1 MPLISKMIDLEDST
15 ISDSLL
21 DGSLIDS
28 ISINTIN
35 KNSKNSNISVNQSGG
50 TIIGINI
57 NYLVSQFT
65 HIFNHINANYI
76 VNLIIINIDKIIYDT
91 FMTNILPLYKHIPTI
106 RIITNN
112 NISLEMRDYINNNE
126 FIYINI
132 ESFSVLTN
140 VNQII
145 SSIYNPVI
153 SYKIVKYEYEHFMYE
168 TKSDFRSNTKNILN
182 KINVPQLILLELDY
196 TL

>member
-1 MPLISKMIDLEDST
+1 MNPL
-15 ISDSLL
+15 SLY
-21 DGSLIDS
+21 
-28 ISINTIN
+28 N
-35 KNSKNSNISVNQSGG
+35 
-50 TIIGINI
+50 
-57 NYLVSQFT
+57 
-65 HIFNHINANYI
+65 
-76 VNLIIINIDKIIYDT
+76 
-91 FMTNILPLYKHIPTI
+91 HIPTI

-112 NISLEMRDYINNNE
+112 NISLEMIDYINNNE

-168 TKSDFRSNTKNILN
+168 TKSDFRGNTKNILN
-182 KINVPQLILLELDY
+182 KINIPQLILLELDN